1 MRIGV
6 LGTGMVGTTISSRL
20 VELGHDVVMGS
31 RTATNEKAAAWV
43 AGHPERA
50 AAGTFADA
58 AAHGELLVNATGGVH
73 SVEVLGSV
81 PEGDLAGKVLVD
93 VSNAIVAHGPLRL
106 DPVLDDSVAERL
118 QRAHPDLLVV
128 KALNTLTAALMV
140 RPDLLPE
147 PTDVFVAG
155 DDDAAKA
162 QVRRLLESFG
172 WPADRVRDLGGLG
185 AARAL
190 ETYLPFWLSVMNA
203 TGSWMFNIRLV
214 QGTNPPGV

>member
-6 LGTGMVGTTISSRL
+6 LGTGMVGHAIGSRL

-31 RTATNEKAAAWV
+31 RSATNEKAVAW
-43 AGHPERA
+43 AGSHPGRA
-50 AAGTFADA
+50 RAGTFADA
-58 AAHGELLVNATGGVH
+58 AAHAEQLLVNATGGVH
-73 SVEVLGSV
+73 SLEVLASV

-106 DPVLDDSVAERL
+106 DPVLDDSIAERL
-118 QRAHPDLLVV
+118 QRAHPDLRVV
-128 KALNTLTAALMV
+128 KALNTMNCDIMV

-155 DDDAAKA
+155 DDSDAKVA
-162 QVRRLLESFG
+162 VRTLLAGFG
-172 WPADRVRDLGGLG
+172 WPEQSVHDLGGIQ

-190 ETYLPFWLSVMNA
+190 ETYLPFWLAVMQTRGTA
-203 TGSWMFNIRLV
+203 AFNIRIV
-214 QGTNPPGV
+214 G

>member
-1 MRIGV
+1 MRTGERVGV
-6 LGTGMVGTTISSRL
+6 LGTGMVGHAIGSRL

-31 RTATNEKAAAWV
+31 RSATNEKAVAW
-43 AGHPERA
+43 AGSHPERA

-58 AAHGELLVNATGGVH
+58 AAHAERLLVNATGGVH
-73 SVEVLGSV
+73 SLQVLASV

-118 QRAHPDLLVV
+118 QRAHPELRVV
-128 KALNTLTAALMV
+128 KALNTMNCDVMV

-155 DDDAAKA
+155 EDDEAKVAVQSMLAA
-162 QVRRLLESFG
+162 FG
-172 WPADRVRDLGGLG
+172 WPDRSVHDLGGIQ

-190 ETYLPFWLSVMNA
+190 EAYLPFWLAVMQA
-203 TGSWMFNIRLV
+203 SGTAAFNIRIV
-214 QGTNPPGV
+214 S